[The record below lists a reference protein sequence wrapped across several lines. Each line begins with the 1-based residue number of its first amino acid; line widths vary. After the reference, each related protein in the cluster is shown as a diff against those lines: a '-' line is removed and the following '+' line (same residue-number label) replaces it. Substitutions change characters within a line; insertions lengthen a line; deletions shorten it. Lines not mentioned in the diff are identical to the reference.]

1 MDAEYLPKT
10 EQPLEH
16 TLKTK
21 RKSGFGRF
29 IRTIMIIVALALIVL
44 VYYKY
49 FFVFGDGVKS
59 GHLNY
64 AVKKGNMFKTYE
76 GKIIQEGYRSKT
88 AGAIQSYEFEFS
100 IKSKRIYDIL
110 SANSGKRFDLHYK
123 EYHGVLP
130 WRGNTRYIVDSIIA
144 MDNNQ

>member
-1 MDAEYLPKT
+1 MDTQDLSKT
-10 EQPLEH
+10 EQPIEH
-16 TLKTK
+16 RLKTK

-29 IRTIMIIVALALIVL
+29 IRTIMIIVVLALIGL
-44 VYYKY
+44 GYYKY

-64 AVKKGNMFKTYE
+64 AVKKGNLFKTYE

-88 AGAIQSYEFEFS
+88 AGTIQSYEFEFS

-130 WRGNTRYIVDSIIA
+130 WRGNTRYIVDSIIT
-144 MDNNQ
+144 MENNQ